1 MTETEILRCLVDCIG
16 DEDGKNCLDCPL
28 YAIDDC
34 LDWLYRDIIK
44 LIGQLENDIDRY
56 KRIARHQQSSNM
68 ARWFKIKRL
77 EEEIARLKSNRHGGI
92 VH

>member
-1 MTETEILRCLVDCIG
+1 MTEIEILRCLVDCIG

-34 LDWLYRDIIK
+34 LDLLYRDIVK

-56 KRIARHQQSSNM
+56 KRIARHQQSCNM
-68 ARWFKIKRL
+68 ARWFEIKRL
-77 EEEIARLKSNRHGGI
+77 EEEIERLKRGGNNGRH
-92 VH
+92 

>member
-1 MTETEILRCLVDCIG
+1 MTEIEILRCLVDCIG
-16 DEDGKNCLDCPL
+16 DEDGKNCIDCPL

-44 LIGQLENDIDRY
+44 LIGQLENDIDHY

-68 ARWFKIKRL
+68 ARWFEIKRL
-77 EEEIARLKSNRHGGI
+77 KEEIKRLKSNKHGGI